1 MNQIIFLDTNVILDY
16 IENRNQEVRDII
28 AQLLLFHEND
38 KIVLATSVFNISELI
53 DKEFEIHYI
62 GNLLSEKLS
71 YDEILKQKSNK
82 KQFRGV
88 AMKNKGKIE
97 KKIKN
102 FIFGKKIEILTLL
115 ISNIENGNTEI
126 NEKENKSYEELYDLI
141 YNYQFSSQDA
151 LIIASALSNKVTYFL
166 SNDGDIINQIN
177 NNNLMY
183 AFNLR
188 DQGDRKHFKNNFL
201 DTLADTLI

>member
-1 MNQIIFLDTNVILDY
+1 
-16 IENRNQEVRDII
+16 
-28 AQLLLFHEND
+28 
-38 KIVLATSVFNISELI
+38 
-53 DKEFEIHYI
+53 
-62 GNLLSEKLS
+62 
-71 YDEILKQKSNK
+71 
-82 KQFRGV
+82 
-88 AMKNKGKIE
+88 MKNKGKIE